1 VSAEDIR
8 LRKGFSAVR
17 LDGGAVRIRVKT
29 DSGASVRSVNGDP
42 IPTFRAVELSAV
54 EWVDLIATVSAGGLD
69 RFERAVD
76 LHMGPAGDA

>member
-1 VSAEDIR
+1 VSVEDIQ

-17 LDGGAVRIRVKT
+17 LDGGAVRIRVRVKEG
-29 DSGASVRSVNGDP
+29 DSFSSRISD
-42 IPTFRAVELSAV
+42 TLDHFREVELSAV

-76 LHMGPAGDA
+76 LHMGPAA